1 MHLSRLRQV
10 LLLGAILLLALPVA
24 HAKKPDPDGAY
35 RDESSQGRQIRGNSR
50 EGDPGAARSERRR
63 DERPHDDRPNEGRP
77 RYERPEQNYAPRYQQ
92 DDRRYDARPQSRGK
106 SLSEAVSEAEH
117 RTGGRVLSADPR
129 EENGELYYRVKVLTP
144 NGRVQILYLDA
155 R

>member
-1 MHLSRLRQV
+1 MRVTKRQQV
-10 LLLGAILLLALPVA
+10 LLLGGLLLFAVSVVQ
-24 HAKKPDPDGAY
+24 AKKPDSDNNY
-35 RDESSQGRQIRGNSR
+35 RDESSQGRQSRDHGRDDYPSRYEQPSQRYEQRYPDSRGN
-50 EGDPGAARSERRR
+50 E
-63 DERPHDDRPNEGRP
+63 
-77 RYERPEQNYAPRYQQ
+77 
-92 DDRRYDARPQSRGK
+92 ARPQSRGI
-106 SLSEAVSEAEH
+106 SLSEAVSEAER